1 MPEPIERKQFVSC
14 LDNPNET
21 LSQNQE
27 HTDPRGKFGVEG
39 AIGSMGKFLLGLLTG
54 VVLVVLVVVIG
65 AFAVASLRTKPAAIA
80 DGSTLILHLNGDVPE
95 TPPVDVTVSIP
106 FLQSKPAVTVEEVWS
121 MLHRAAS
128 DSRIKAVVFEPE
140 GASVGW
146 AKMQEIRADLEQFR
160 KSGKPLIAYLKA
172 PGAREYYM
180 ASACS
185 KIYMSPVDLLTLK
198 GVAFELMYFKN
209 TLDKLGVHVDVEH
222 AGKYK
227 DYGDMFTRT
236 SMSPETNEVMSSLA
250 DNIYGDLVNVIAK
263 GRGKDA
269 SAIRATIDNGP
280 FLAKQA
286 LASGLVD
293 ELRYEDEA
301 FGELKTTLHQSELK
315 KATEQEYVAA
325 APATTGGR
333 DKIAFV
339 VGEGTITRGD
349 PDSNGVSGLE
359 SEAFDKMLT
368 RVANDST
375 VKGVIV
381 RIDSP
386 GGEVA
391 ASDDM
396 WRAMNELH
404 RKKPVVISMSDDAAS
419 GGYYMAMSGDPL
431 IAYPGTITGSIGV
444 VFGKPNLHGLYDKL
458 GITKDFVSRGK
469 FALIDSDY
477 QSLTEPERMKLREG
491 IDSDYEDF
499 VGKVATARKKPVSV
513 IEPLAQGRVW
523 LGDQAKANGLVDELG
538 GIDKALEMIKVK
550 VGIPAGNQV
559 SLVLYPPK
567 RSIFDVLFRPNPDA
581 SADAMLSAVGL
592 EPLRAAW
599 QDASL
604 RVWMRGGM
612 LRMMP
617 FRIQIR

>member
-1 MPEPIERKQFVSC
+1 
-14 LDNPNET
+14 
-21 LSQNQE
+21 
-27 HTDPRGKFGVEG
+27 
-39 AIGSMGKFLLGLLTG
+39 MGKFLLGLLTG
-54 VVLVVLVVVIG
+54 AVLVVLIAVIG
-65 AFAVASLRTKPAAIA
+65 VFAVASLRTKPAAIA
-80 DGSTLILHLNGDVPE
+80 DGSTLILHLQGDVPE
-95 TPPVDVTVSIP
+95 TPAVDLLASIP
-106 FLQSKPAVTVEEVWS
+106 FLQSRTPVTVENVWS
-121 MLHRAAS
+121 MLRRAAT

-140 GASVGW
+140 GASPGW
-146 AKMQEIRADLEQFR
+146 AKMQEIHADLEQFR

-185 KIYMSPVDLLTLK
+185 KIYMSPVDVLDLK

-227 DYGDMFTRT
+227 DFGDMFTRT

-250 DNIYGDLVNVIAK
+250 DEIYGDLVNTVAK
-263 GRGKDA
+263 GRGKDPA
-269 SAIRATIDNGP
+269 AIRATIDNGP

-286 LASGLVD
+286 KANGLVD

-301 FGELKTTLHQSELK
+301 FGELKTALHQDELK
-315 KATEQEYVAA
+315 KITEQDYAG
-325 APATTGGR
+325 APATATGR
-333 DKIAFV
+333 DNIAFV
-339 VGEGTITRGD
+339 VAEGTISRGD
-349 PDSNGVSGLE
+349 PNSNGVTGLE
-359 SEAFDKMLT
+359 SEAFDKMLN
-368 RVANDST
+368 RVADDNT

-419 GGYYMAMSGDPL
+419 GGYYMAMSGDTL

-458 GITKDFVSRGK
+458 GITKDYVSRGR
-469 FALIDSDY
+469 FARIESDY
-477 QSLTEPERMKLREG
+477 ESLSDAERMKLREG

-499 VGKVATARKKPVSV
+499 VGKVAAARKKPVSA
-513 IEPLAQGRVW
+513 IEPIAQGRVW

-538 GIDKALEMIKVK
+538 GIDRALEMIKAK
-550 VGIPAGNQV
+550 SGIPAGNPV
-559 SLVLYPPK
+559 NLVLYPPK
-567 RSIFDVLFRPNPDA
+567 RTILDLLLHSNSDA
-581 SADAMLSAVGL
+581 EADAVLSGVGL

-599 QDASL
+599 HDASL

-617 FRIQIR
+617 FTIRIR